1 MAADVDALLAD
12 RELAVFADLAP
23 TGSMIVGMPRTPGRS
38 IRFTLAVAS
47 IVTLL
52 AAATP
57 GPVSGWS
64 TAGDGYATHD
74 WIVDKAM
81 EILDAVG
88 QRPAWLD
95 RDLALPYTDDPDT
108 IERKA
113 DPSRGWEH
121 VYYKGTIHGGAVQR
135 ISEHYTAAL
144 DALAAGDSAAA
155 TIDVALLSHFLADIT
170 QPFHTARAGLGKS
183 KLHRSYKS
191 AVKAR
196 TRTIESAPEWADA
209 TQAVTTVTNIR
220 KTAAATAS
228 YSRSRFADLYRAWKT
243 TGDIDDPTVTRL
255 TGEVLKR
262 AARDLASVI
271 WSLDQGMGRSPD
283 MASFSARV
291 RWVGVRRGDHRQ
303 VIRATVKDADGNGV
317 GGAEVRITWPLADGT
332 TKLYRTWTDK
342 TGQAV
347 RTILVGKLPM
357 LHRQDVPIL
366 AIVNGATLQQT
377 RWFIPSPKLDRGRA
391 GFKTVVSDATPD
403 VGQTIRVTSRART
416 KSGRPVPGLLVTW
429 TWDFGGTT
437 VRTRGVTDARGRASS
452 DRLID
457 STLTSGTVSI
467 KAHVQS
473 YSRDRYSY
481 ATFNRN

>member
-1 MAADVDALLAD
+1 M
-12 RELAVFADLAP
+12 
-23 TGSMIVGMPRTPGRS
+23 
-38 IRFTLAVAS
+38 LAVAS
-47 IVTLL
+47 VVALL
-52 AAATP
+52 TAATP
-57 GPVSGWS
+57 LPVSGWS
-64 TAGDGYATHD
+64 NAGNGYATHD
-74 WIVDKAM
+74 WVVDKAL
-81 EILDAVG
+81 EILDAAG
-88 QRPAWLD
+88 QRPAWFD

-108 IERKA
+108 IEKKA

-121 VYYKGTIHGGAVQR
+121 VYYTGTIHGGAVQR

-144 DALAAGDSAAA
+144 DALAAGDGAAA
-155 TIDVALLSHFLADIT
+155 TIDVALLSHFISDIS

-183 KLHRSYKS
+183 TLHRSYEA

-196 TRTIESAPEWADA
+196 TRTVESAPEWADA
-209 TQAVTTVTNIR
+209 TQAAKTLTNIR

-228 YSRSRFADLYRAWKT
+228 YSRTRFAALYRAWKA

-271 WSLDQGMGRSPD
+271 WSLDQGTGRSPD

-291 RWVGVRRGDHRQ
+291 RWVGIRRGNHRQ
-303 VIRATVKDADGNGV
+303 VISATVKDADGIGI
-317 GGAEVRITWPLADGT
+317 GGAEVQITWPLADGT
-332 TKLYRTWTDK
+332 SKLYRTWTDK

-347 RTILVGKLPM
+347 KTIVVGKLPM
-357 LHRQDVPIL
+357 LQRQDVPIV
-366 AIVNGATLQQT
+366 AIVNGATLE
-377 RWFIPSPKLDRGRA
+377 RSKWFIPSPKLSRGRA

-429 TWDFGGTT
+429 TWDLGGTT
-437 VRTRGVTDARGRASS
+437 VRTRGITDARGRAFS

-457 STLTSGTVSI
+457 SNLTSGTVSI
-467 KAHVQS
+467 KAHIQS
-473 YSRDRYSY
+473 YSLNRYSY